1 MYFVIEI
8 PFSFQRRREC
18 ILIFPSVKPLLRVS
32 ILLGSHDLEY
42 YNLGPNIIT
51 SPHKEKIS
59 GKLGAPPPNPL
70 EHPCGL
76 GQKETLSSMK
86 LYYSV

>member
-42 YNLGPNIIT
+42 YNLGPRDP

-59 GKLGAPPPNPL
+59 GKLGAPPPNSL

-86 LYYSV
+86 LYYAV

>member
-8 PFSFQRRREC
+8 PFSFQHRREC

-32 ILLGSHDLEY
+32 IVLGSHNLEY
-42 YNLGPNIIT
+42 YNLGLRDP
-51 SPHKEKIS
+51 SSHKEKIS

-70 EHPCGL
+70 EHSCGL
-76 GQKETLSSMK
+76 DQRETLSSMK